1 MKVLCYDKNWI
12 ELSAIEIVDN
22 SREEYES
29 QLIDWVKSDEC
40 VTTRGR
46 HDNDK
51 VDKRYDKNDIFIIFM
66 INDKLIFLVF
76 LDDKSDK

>member
-1 MKVLCYDKNWI
+1 MVH
-12 ELSAIEIVDN
+12 SAKDLNILEA
-22 SREEYES
+22 RWLAQTMS
-29 QLIDWVKSDEC
+29 QSIKLFNILGA
-40 VTTRGR
+40 RGR

-76 LDDKSDK
+76 LDDKSDKW

>member
-1 MKVLCYDKNWI
+1 MLTVLGISTK
-12 ELSAIEIVDN
+12 LKGIVL
-22 SREEYES
+22 YC
-29 QLIDWVKSDEC
+29 LAY
-40 VTTRGR
+40 TRGR

>member
-1 MKVLCYDKNWI
+1 MPGPVHQFK
-12 ELSAIEIVDN
+12 
-22 SREEYES
+22 
-29 QLIDWVKSDEC
+29 
-40 VTTRGR
+40 GR

-76 LDDKSDK
+76 LDDKSDKW